1 MPIELYVLWI
11 MASDYLFGVFKLF
24 STIQSAAKACKHY
37 VSLCLHFMSVFVV
50 WKFQSSPK
58 PLGQWNQAGQGWSLK
73 RNPNSN
79 KQTKNLTPVWDWF
92 TQYTPLQFLQTK
104 TSHDQKSVKC
114 INFIHWL
121 PFYFW
126 QTIKSEIWLR
136 VVFNTHD
143 NNISD
148 FLDYFLL
155 ISIQNVYKCIVKDL
169 KTKHLHFIMITSLY
183 FTQKC

>member
-1 MPIELYVLWI
+1 MSFELWLQLYNQPLKHVSTMW
-11 MASDYLFGVFKLF
+11 AFVFTLCL
-24 STIQSAAKACKHY
+24 S
-37 VSLCLHFMSVFVV
+37 SLCENFNLLRNHWANGTKLGRVGP
-50 WKFQSSPK
+50 WKEIQIRTSK
-58 PLGQWNQAGQGWSLK
+58 
-73 RNPNSN
+73 N
-79 KQTKNLTPVWDWF
+79 KTTWLLLWGWF

-114 INFIHWL
+114 IYFIHWL

-155 ISIQNVYKCIVKDL
+155 ISMQNVYKCIVKDL